1 MLSFMKKGRV
11 KEVGID
17 LLADIVGS
25 FFIAI
30 GVYNFAVASGFPVAG
45 ISGIAII
52 FYHFFQIPIG
62 IMTVVLNIP
71 IVIICYKLLGRT
83 FLLKSLKTM
92 IISTVFM
99 DVIAPMLPVYEG
111 DLMLSCICM
120 GIFSGFGYALI
131 YLRDSSTG
139 GADFVIMAIRVLR
152 PHLSLGKIIIALD
165 FAIVLL
171 SGVLIGGNVDKI
183 IYGLISTCILS
194 VVVDKVMYGM
204 DAGKLTLIV
213 TEHGQ
218 EVADKIDELTQRG
231 STLLKGIG
239 SYSKDE
245 KQVVMCACSPKQLH
259 MIQKAVKEVDRA
271 AFLVTMESNEVRG
284 EGFKPH

>member
-1 MLSFMKKGRV
+1 MKPNKI
-11 KEVGID
+11 KEIGID
-17 LLADIVGS
+17 LLADIVGGLL
-25 FFIAI
+25 IAI
-30 GVYNFAVASGFPVAG
+30 GVYNFAVTSGFPVAG

-52 FYHFFQIPIG
+52 FYHFFKIPIG

-71 IVIICYKLLGRT
+71 IIFLCYKLLGKN
-83 FLLKSLKTM
+83 FLLRSLKTM
-92 IISTVFM
+92 LISTVLM
-99 DVIAPMLPVYEG
+99 DVVAPMLPVYQG

-120 GIFSGFGYALI
+120 AIFSGLGYALI
-131 YLRDSSTG
+131 YMRDSSTG

-152 PHLSLGKIIIALD
+152 PHLSLGRIIIILD

-171 SGVLIGGNVDKI
+171 SGALIGGNVDKI
-183 IYGLISTCILS
+183 IYGLIGTYILS
-194 VVVDKVMYGM
+194 VVVDKVMYGL

-231 STLLKGIG
+231 STLLKGVG
-239 SYSKDE
+239 SYSKAE
-245 KQVVMCACSPKQLH
+245 KQVVMCACNNKQMH
-259 MIQKAVKEVDRA
+259 MVQKAVKEVDRA
-271 AFLVTMESNEVRG
+271 AFLITMESNEVRG

>member
-1 MLSFMKKGRV
+1 V
-11 KEVGID
+11 
-17 LLADIVGS
+17 ADIIGS
-25 FFIAI
+25 FFIAV

-52 FYHFFQIPIG
+52 FYHFFGIPIG
-62 IMTVVLNIP
+62 VMTAVLNIP
-71 IVIICYKLLGRT
+71 IIIICYKLLGKT

-92 IISTVFM
+92 VISTIFM
-99 DVIAPMLPVYEG
+99 DVVAPMFPVYEG

-120 GIFSGFGYALI
+120 GIFSGLGYALI

-152 PHLSLGKIIIALD
+152 PHLSLGKIIIVLD
-165 FAIVLL
+165 FAIVLT

-183 IYGLISTCILS
+183 IYGLISTYILS

-231 STLLKGIG
+231 STLLKGVG
-239 SYSKDE
+239 SYSKEE
-245 KQVVMCACSPKQLH
+245 KQVVMCACSSKQMH
-259 MIQKAVKEVDRA
+259 MVQKAVKEVDRA

>member
-1 MLSFMKKGRV
+1 MRPGKV
-11 KEVGID
+11 KEVGLDIV
-17 LLADIVGS
+17 ADIVGS
-25 FFIAI
+25 FFIAV

-52 FYHFFQIPIG
+52 FYHFFGIPIG
-62 IMTVVLNIP
+62 VMTAVLNIP
-71 IVIICYKLLGRT
+71 IIIICYKLLG
-83 FLLKSLKTM
+83 
-92 IISTVFM
+92 
-99 DVIAPMLPVYEG
+99 
-111 DLMLSCICM
+111 ICM
-120 GIFSGFGYALI
+120 GIFSGLGYALI

-152 PHLSLGKIIIALD
+152 PHLSLGKIIIVLD
-165 FAIVLL
+165 FAIVLT

-183 IYGLISTCILS
+183 IYGLISTYILS

-231 STLLKGIG
+231 STLLKGVG
-239 SYSKDE
+239 SYSKEE
-245 KQVVMCACSPKQLH
+245 KQVVMCACSSKQMH
-259 MIQKAVKEVDRA
+259 MVQKAVKEVDRA

>member
-1 MLSFMKKGRV
+1 MGRNRV
-11 KEVGID
+11 KEIGID
-17 LLADIVGS
+17 LLADIVGGLL
-25 FFIAI
+25 IAI
-30 GVYNFAVASGFPVAG
+30 GVYNFAVASGFPVSG

-52 FYHFFQIPIG
+52 FYHFFEIPIG

-71 IVIICYKLLGRT
+71 IVILCYKLLGKV

-92 IISTVFM
+92 LISTVLM
-99 DVIAPMLPVYEG
+99 DVVAPMLPVYEG

-120 GIFSGFGYALI
+120 GIFSGLGYALI
-131 YLRDSSTG
+131 YMRDSSTG
-139 GADFVIMAIRVLR
+139 GADFVIMAIRVLK
-152 PHLSLGKIIIALD
+152 PHLSLGKIIITLD

-171 SGVLIGGNVDKI
+171 SGALIGGNVDKI
-183 IYGLISTCILS
+183 IYGLIATYILS
-194 VVVDKVMYGM
+194 VVVDKVMYGL

-231 STLLKGIG
+231 STLLKGVG

-245 KQVVMCACSPKQLH
+245 KQVVMCACNNKQMH
-259 MIQKAVKEVDRA
+259 MVQKAVKEVDRA